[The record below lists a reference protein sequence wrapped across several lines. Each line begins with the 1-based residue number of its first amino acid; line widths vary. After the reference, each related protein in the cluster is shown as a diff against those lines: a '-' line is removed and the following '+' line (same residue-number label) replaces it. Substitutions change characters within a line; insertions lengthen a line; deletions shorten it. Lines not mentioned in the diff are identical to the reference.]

1 MVQSWLIKHSYTKVF
16 LIAIWF
22 WHLEECINLSN
33 SRDIVWNERFYLCLK
48 VNFLWFVPVYVLKDL
63 LNILRNG

>member
-1 MVQSWLIKHSYTKVF
+1 MIQSWLIKHSYTKVF
-16 LIAIWF
+16 LSVIWF

-33 SRDIVWNERFYLCLK
+33 SRDIVWNERFYLRLNI
-48 VNFLWFVPVYVLKDL
+48 NFLWLVPVFVLKDL

>member
-22 WHLEECINLSN
+22 RHLEECINLSN

-48 VNFLWFVPVYVLKDL
+48 VNFLWLVPVYVLKDL